1 MKHLLPPQKAV
12 FPRIPEIS
20 NPSQARRK
28 SAEPA
33 SHKAQTI
40 LKNPVVLAL
49 HSVDQPRP
57 DADGQ
62 APDRLRITNE
72 ILQHIGWPSAPA
84 SNSSDC
90 TIVQALREQCSRE
103 QVNRTRAE
111 LEAYL
116 DQSGGDEAFQ
126 AHHPRHDMRR
136 SRDMP
141 LHNPVLAALNG
152 RQSSPGGSLWRAAAP
167 HTLNAPGRH

>member
-1 MKHLLPPQKAV
+1 LLPPQKAV

-20 NPSQARRK
+20 HPSQADRK
-28 SAEPA
+28 SAAPA

-49 HSVDQPRP
+49 HSADQSRP

-62 APDRLRITNE
+62 STDRLRIANE

-84 SNSSDC
+84 SSSSDC
-90 TIVQALREQCSRE
+90 TIVQAFREQCSRE
-103 QVNRTRAE
+103 QVSRTRAE

-116 DQSGGDEAFQ
+116 GQSGGDEAFQ
-126 AHHPRHDMRR
+126 ARHPRNNMRR
-136 SRDMP
+136 PHAMT

-152 RQSSPGGSLWRAAAP
+152 RQS
-167 HTLNAPGRH
+167 

>member
-1 MKHLLPPQKAV
+1 MKHLLTPQKAV
-12 FPRIPEIS
+12 FQRTPEIS
-20 NPSQARRK
+20 DPSQADRK
-28 SAEPA
+28 SAAPA

-49 HSVDQPRP
+49 HSADQSRP

-62 APDRLRITNE
+62 STDRLRIANE

-84 SNSSDC
+84 SSSSDC
-90 TIVQALREQCSRE
+90 TIVQAFREQCSRE
-103 QVNRTRAE
+103 QVSRTRAE

-116 DQSGGDEAFQ
+116 GQSDEASQ
-126 AHHPRHDMRR
+126 ARHPRHDMRR
-136 SRDMP
+136 PRDMT

-152 RQSSPGGSLWRAAAP
+152 R
-167 HTLNAPGRH
+167 

>member
-1 MKHLLPPQKAV
+1 MKHLFTPQKAV
-12 FPRIPEIS
+12 FPRISEIS
-20 NPSQARRK
+20 DPSEAHRK
-28 SAEPA
+28 SAAPA

-49 HSVDQPRP
+49 HCVDQSRP

-62 APDRLRITNE
+62 ATDRLRIANE
-72 ILQHIGWPSAPA
+72 ILQHLGWPSTPA

-90 TIVQALREQCSRE
+90 TIVQAFREQCSRE

-116 DQSGGDEAFQ
+116 DQSGGDETSQ
-126 AHHPRHDMRR
+126 ARHPRHEMRR
-136 SRDMP
+136 SHNMNMY
-141 LHNPVLAALNG
+141 NPVLAALNG
-152 RQSSPGGSLWRAAAP
+152 RQS
-167 HTLNAPGRH
+167 

>member
-1 MKHLLPPQKAV
+1 MKHLLPSQKAV
-12 FPRIPEIS
+12 FPRISEIS
-20 NPSQARRK
+20 DPSETDRK
-28 SAEPA
+28 SPAPA

-49 HSVDQPRP
+49 HCVDHSRP

-62 APDRLRITNE
+62 ATDRLRIANE

-90 TIVQALREQCSRE
+90 TIVQAFREQCSRE

-116 DQSGGDEAFQ
+116 GQSGGDEA
-126 AHHPRHDMRR
+126 ALARR
-136 SRDMP
+136 SY
-141 LHNPVLAALNG
+141 
-152 RQSSPGGSLWRAAAP
+152 GGVEVYADVSIAYY
-167 HTLNAPGRH
+167 

>member
-1 MKHLLPPQKAV
+1 MKHLFTPQKAI

-20 NPSQARRK
+20 DPSKAHRK
-28 SAEPA
+28 SVAPA

-49 HSVDQPRP
+49 HCVDQSRP

-62 APDRLRITNE
+62 ATDRLRIANE
-72 ILQHIGWPSAPA
+72 ILQHLGWPSAPA

-90 TIVQALREQCSRE
+90 TIVQAFREQCSRE

-116 DQSGGDEAFQ
+116 DQPGGDEAFQ

-136 SRDMP
+136 PRDMT
-141 LHNPVLAALNG
+141 LHNPVLAE
-152 RQSSPGGSLWRAAAP
+152 
-167 HTLNAPGRH
+167 LNARRS

>member
-1 MKHLLPPQKAV
+1 MKHLFTPQKAV

-20 NPSQARRK
+20 DPSEAHRK
-28 SAEPA
+28 SAAPA

-49 HSVDQPRP
+49 HCVDQSRP

-62 APDRLRITNE
+62 ATDRLRIANE
-72 ILQHIGWPSAPA
+72 ILQQLGWPSAPA

-90 TIVQALREQCSRE
+90 TIVQAFRQQRSRE

-116 DQSGGDEAFQ
+116 DQSGEDEAFQ
-126 AHHPRHDMRR
+126 VHHPRHEMRR
-136 SRDMP
+136 PHDMNLP
-141 LHNPVLAALNG
+141 NPVLAALNG
-152 RQSSPGGSLWRAAAP
+152 RRS
-167 HTLNAPGRH
+167 

>member
-1 MKHLLPPQKAV
+1 MKHLFTPQKAV

-20 NPSQARRK
+20 DPSEADRK
-28 SAEPA
+28 SAAPA

-49 HSVDQPRP
+49 HCVDQSRP

-62 APDRLRITNE
+62 ATDRLRIANE

-84 SNSSDC
+84 LNSSDC
-90 TIVQALREQCSRE
+90 TIVQAFREQCSRE
-103 QVNRTRAE
+103 QVSRTRAE

-116 DQSGGDEAFQ
+116 GRSEGDEAAQ
-126 AHHPRHDMRR
+126 AGHPRHDMRR
-136 SRDMP
+136 PHAMT

-152 RQSSPGGSLWRAAAP
+152 R
-167 HTLNAPGRH
+167 

>member
-1 MKHLLPPQKAV
+1 MKHLFTPQKAV

-20 NPSQARRK
+20 DPFEADRK
-28 SAEPA
+28 SVAPA

-40 LKNPVVLAL
+40 SKNPVVLAL
-49 HSVDQPRP
+49 HCIDQSRP

-62 APDRLRITNE
+62 APDRLRIANE
-72 ILQHIGWPSAPA
+72 ILQHLRWPSAPA

-90 TIVQALREQCSRE
+90 TFVQAFREQCSRE

-126 AHHPRHDMRR
+126 VHHPRHEKRRPHDMN
-136 SRDMP
+136 

-152 RQSSPGGSLWRAAAP
+152 RWS
-167 HTLNAPGRH
+167 